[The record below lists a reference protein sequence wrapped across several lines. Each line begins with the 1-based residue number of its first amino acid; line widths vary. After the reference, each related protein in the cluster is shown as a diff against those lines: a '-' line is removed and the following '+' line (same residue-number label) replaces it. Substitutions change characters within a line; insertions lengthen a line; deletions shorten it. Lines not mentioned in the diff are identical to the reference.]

1 MDNYYNLL
9 DVPVDAT
16 EDLIKKNFRKL
27 AMKYHPDKA
36 PAELKDE
43 YTHHFQKISEAYE
56 VLADPQ
62 KRKIYDTS
70 GHEGLKNAT
79 QNQSQPGPNIFDPGF
94 IFGKNNLRKNQDTI
108 FTLNLTLKNV
118 FLGTTK
124 KLKITKKVIMHKKTK
139 EIVTTN
145 LENTW
150 SKCSLC
156 NGQGAVLQQFQSGNG
171 MIQLIQ
177 HQCKVCSGTGACL
190 LNDYIISEISDIL
203 TFNIQKGVLN
213 NEQFRLPNQGNC
225 SPGLLPG
232 DIIVVIQV
240 EQLSK
245 GFTRNGNDLH
255 YNQTIML
262 VEALCG
268 GNFQINTLDDKILNV
283 NISSIKP
290 GETKTISNS
299 GINGGNLIITFNIVF
314 PELDSTQKEKIIQIL
329 GSSPILKN

>member
-1 MDNYYNLL
+1 MDDYYKLL
-9 DVPVDAT
+9 DIPVDAT

-36 PAELKDE
+36 PTELKDE
-43 YTHHFQKISEAYE
+43 YTQQFQKISEAYE

-62 KRKIYDTS
+62 KRKIYNTS
-70 GHEGLKNAT
+70 GHEGLKNAA
-79 QNQSQPGPNIFDPGF
+79 QNQSQPSPNVFWQ
-94 IFGKNNLRKNQDTI
+94 NNLRKNQDTT
-108 FTLNLTLKNV
+108 FTLSLTLKDA

-124 KLKITKKVIMHKKTK
+124 KLKITKKVIMYKKTK
-139 EIVTTN
+139 GIVTTN

-150 SKCSLC
+150 TKCNLC
-156 NGQGAVLQQFQSGNG
+156 NGQGVFLQQLQIGNG
-171 MIQLIQ
+171 MAQLIQ
-177 HQCKVCSGTGACL
+177 QQCKICSGTGACL
-190 LNDYIISEISDIL
+190 LNDYIISEVSDIL

-232 DIIVVIQV
+232 DIIITMHV
-240 EQLSK
+240 EQSAK

-255 YNQTIML
+255 YTQPLLL

-283 NISSIKP
+283 NILSIKP
-290 GETKTISNS
+290 GETKTISNL

-314 PELDSTQKEKIIQIL
+314 PELDSSQKEKIIQIL